1 MWSDQP
7 DFISLRAGTRAFI
20 SDLAC
25 VVSRVTPRTG
35 KRHAL
40 QAALRVFVRITP
52 ACGGRDMHPVR
63 VRFHHFGTPP
73 RTGTRRRQVLRGK
86 RILRITPAHGDER

>member
-1 MWSDQP
+1 
-7 DFISLRAGTRAFI
+7 
-20 SDLAC
+20 
-25 VVSRVTPRTG
+25 
-35 KRHAL
+35 
-40 QAALRVFVRITP
+40 VRITP